1 MISSA
6 STVADSKSAGFT
18 LTELMV
24 TIVVLGVLTTMAM
37 PSFKSLTQSQRV
49 KNASF
54 ELYAALS
61 LARNEAIK
69 RNSDVT
75 LAGTTNAK
83 NEVSWVITAA
93 DGTVIRRQGYILDV
107 KMDVNNLT
115 GMGLIYRRNGRA
127 VNLDATKTSFAA
139 APTFEIYAA
148 NTTAASQF
156 TRCITLELSGMPR
169 VRQGACP

>member
-1 MISSA
+1 MKPSRSSV
-6 STVADSKSAGFT
+6 SGFT
-18 LTELMV
+18 LTELL
-24 TIVVLGVLTTMAM
+24 VVLAVAGLLTMIAV
-37 PSFKSLTQSQRV
+37 PSFKSLIQSQRV

-75 LAGTTNAK
+75 LAATTNAE
-83 NEVSWVITAA
+83 NEVGWIISA
-93 DGTVIRRQGYILDV
+93 GSTVIRTQAYILDV
-107 KMDVNNLT
+107 KMDFDNLAAT
-115 GMGLIYRRNGRA
+115 GIVYRRNGRA
-127 VNLDATKTSFAA
+127 VNADAGKTSFTA
-139 APTFEIYAA
+139 APTFEIYAS
-148 NTTAASQF
+148 NTTAAASPF

>member
-1 MISSA
+1 MKPASSV
-6 STVADSKSAGFT
+6 SGFT
-18 LTELMV
+18 LIELMV
-24 TIVVLGVLTTMAM
+24 VLAVAGVLATLAV
-37 PSFKSLTQSQRV
+37 PSFKSLIQSQRV

-75 LAGTTNAK
+75 VAATMNAN

-93 DGTVIRRQGYILDV
+93 DGTVIRRQAYILSI
-107 KMDVNNLT
+107 KMDIANLATT
-115 GMGLIYRRNGRA
+115 GLVYRRNGRA
-127 VNLDATKTSFAA
+127 VNADAGKTSFTT

-148 NTTAASQF
+148 NTTAASPF

-169 VRQGACP
+169 TRQGACP

>member
-1 MISSA
+1 MKSSP
-6 STVADSKSAGFT
+6 SFVSGFT
-18 LTELMV
+18 LTELL
-24 TIVVLGVLTTMAM
+24 VVLAVAGILATMAV
-37 PSFKSLTQSQRV
+37 PSFKSLVQSQRV

-75 LAGTTNAK
+75 LTGTANAE

-93 DGTVIRRQGYILDV
+93 DGTVIRRQDYILDV

-115 GMGLIYRRNGRA
+115 GMGLVYRRNGRA

-148 NTTAASQF
+148 NTTPAASPF

-169 VRQGACP
+169 VRQGVCP

>member
-1 MISSA
+1 MKPSPSV
-6 STVADSKSAGFT
+6 SGFT
-18 LTELMV
+18 LVELL
-24 TIVVLGVLTTMAM
+24 VVLAVSGILATMAI
-37 PSFKSLTQSQRV
+37 PSFKSLIQSQRV

-75 LAGTTNAK
+75 LAATTNTE
-83 NEVSWVITAA
+83 NEVSWVITAL
-93 DGTVIRRQGYILDV
+93 DGTVIRRQSYIIDV
-107 KMDVNNLT
+107 KMDVANLT
-115 GMGLIYRRNGRA
+115 ATGLVYRRNGRA
-127 VNLDATKTSFAA
+127 VNADAGKTNFAA
-139 APTFEIYAA
+139 APTFEIYAS
-148 NTTAASQF
+148 NTTAAASPF